1 MNAASEES
9 RARMARQTMA
19 VLDQWHLN
27 ADEIVTLLAL
37 PKKTRSM
44 QLERFRRGEALPDDP
59 PLMARAEHIVGIA
72 DALRTSFPRNSR
84 IGARWLVT
92 PHRRFRKRTPLS
104 LMLEDGINGLC
115 RVRAELDCSFSWT
128 RSQEDQ

>member
-1 MNAASEES
+1 MTRASTDDRS
-9 RARMARQTMA
+9 RMARQTMS

-27 ADEIVTLLAL
+27 TDEIVAILAL
-37 PKKTRSM
+37 PDKTRGR
-44 QLERFRRGEALPDDP
+44 QLDRFRNGEALPDESA
-59 PLMARAEHIVGIA
+59 LLTRAQHIVGIA

-84 IGARWLVT
+84 IGARWLIT
-92 PHRRFRKRTPLS
+92 PHRRFRRRTPLS

-128 RSQEDQ
+128 RSQEGH

>member
-1 MNAASEES
+1 MIATSES
-9 RARMARQTMA
+9 RERMARQAMA
-19 VLDQWHLN
+19 ALDQWRLN
-27 ADEIVTLLAL
+27 TDEIVAILAL
-37 PKKTRSM
+37 PEKTRGA
-44 QLERFRRGEALPDDP
+44 QLERFRHGEALPNDP
-59 PLMARAEHIVGIA
+59 PLMTRAEHIVGIA

-104 LMLEDGINGLC
+104 LMIEDGVNGLC

-128 RSQEDQ
+128 RSQEAP

>member
-1 MNAASEES
+1 MSDASKES
-9 RARMARQTMA
+9 RERMARQTMA
-19 VLDQWHLN
+19 ALDQWNLN

-37 PKKTRSM
+37 PKKTRSA
-44 QLERFRRGEALPDDP
+44 QLERFRRGEALPDDS
-59 PLMARAEHIVGIA
+59 PLMTRAEHIVGIA

-84 IGARWLVT
+84 IGARWLIT
-92 PHRRFRKRTPLS
+92 PHRRFRKRCPLS

-128 RSQEDQ
+128 RSQEIP